1 MSDDLPSFSWMANTN
16 CLSSKVT
23 DLFHYAS
30 ILSRNERRYILN
42 NPWAKADYITST
54 QDKQD
59 QSEYMELI
67 YKYSAL
73 QEQLIRPEFNNDP
86 CTLSHPNL
94 SLDNIWIDP
103 RTEKIVSLTG
113 WQSTAI
119 TPPLLKRPYPRFLD
133 TEFQTQ
139 SGDRSQ
145 ILPKERYRELVK
157 ISEPLRYD
165 RIFSNPQKY
174 ELLVGPMSSI
184 FNTWNNSG
192 IFRLR
197 ESLLAVRNLQQLVLA
212 NPVPELEQ
220 FSSAELESHAKE
232 KYARQELDML
242 FNMIQNVQHTVN
254 IPRDGRILAEDFER
268 AQKLNED
275 YRQQYINLA
284 AGGRK
289 TQLRKAWP
297 FDSRDDKEAQN
308 KASIPRESSLVKK
321 HPSIGKSPTVVRK
334 IIVD

>member
-1 MSDDLPSFSWMANTN
+1 MSDDVPSFSWKAKTN
-16 CLSSKVT
+16 CISSKVT
-23 DLFHYAS
+23 DLFHYAD

-42 NPWAKADYITST
+42 NPWAKANYITST
-54 QDKQD
+54 QDNQD

-73 QEQLIRPEFNNDP
+73 QEQLIRPEFNSDP

-103 RTEKIVSLTG
+103 KTEKIVSLTG
-113 WQSTAI
+113 WQSKAI

-145 ILPKERYRELVK
+145 ILPNERYRELVK
-157 ISEPLRYD
+157 ISDPLRYD

-184 FNTWNNSG
+184 FNAWNNGG

-197 ESLLAVRNLQQLVLA
+197 ESLLAVRNLQQLVLT

-254 IPRDGRILAEDFER
+254 IPRDGRVLAEDFER

-289 TQLRKAWP
+289 TLLRKAWP
-297 FDSRDDKEAQN
+297 FGSRDDKEAQN
-308 KASIPRESSLVKK
+308 KASIPRESSLVEK
-321 HPSIGKSPTVVRK
+321 HSSSGKLPTVVRK
-334 IIVD
+334 INVD